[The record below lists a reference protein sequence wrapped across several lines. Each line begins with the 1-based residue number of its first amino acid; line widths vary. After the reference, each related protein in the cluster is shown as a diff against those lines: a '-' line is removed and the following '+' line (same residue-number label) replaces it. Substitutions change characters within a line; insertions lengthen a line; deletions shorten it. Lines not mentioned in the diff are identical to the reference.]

1 MQNISS
7 TAPSAPIPPIETI
20 TIPHELA
27 VRLNNAAYFYGDVLD
42 HIVRTFLPS
51 IELASQCGNIHLVSE
66 QLSTLE
72 NYILQ
77 YTEQHNGIR
86 ASIDFN
92 QLEGDELLPR
102 GYSEALAEAE
112 IYRKKS

>member
-7 TAPSAPIPPIETI
+7 TAPSAPIIETI

-27 VRLNNAAYFYGDVLD
+27 VRLNNAAYFYGDALD
-42 HIVRTFLPS
+42 HIIRTFLPS

-72 NYILQ
+72 NYISQ
-77 YTEQHNGIR
+77 YTEQYNGIR

-92 QLEGDELLPR
+92 QLEENELLPR

>member
-7 TAPSAPIPPIETI
+7 TAPSAQTIETI
-20 TIPHELA
+20 TIPRELA
-27 VRLNNAAYFYGDVLD
+27 VRLNNAAYFYGDALD
-42 HIVRTFLPS
+42 HIIRTFLPS
-51 IELASQCGNIHLVSE
+51 IELASQCGDAHLVIE

-77 YTEQHNGIR
+77 YTEQWQGIR
-86 ASIDFN
+86 ASVDFN
-92 QLEGDELLPR
+92 QLEENELLPR
-102 GYSEALAEAE
+102 GYSEALAKAE